1 MCECVSPTGHLV
13 PGTNS
18 ENEELT
24 LAKSGTNFGNHR
36 FIGTNFGN
44 QRDKLRKTE
53 GLTVAN
59 GRTKFGNQQD

>member
-44 QRDKLRKTE
+44 QQDKLWKTV

-59 GRTKFGNQQD
+59 GRTKFGNQ